1 MRFLRNLLVA
11 LAAIVMLLVAIG
23 FFFPD
28 ATHVQRSI
36 TIARPPSQV
45 FAVLN
50 GYRRFNDWSP
60 WAGMDPQAKYT
71 YAGPA
76 AGVGAKFAWSGNKD
90 VGSGSQEIVESK
102 PSELIRTALDFGDMG
117 KAMATFRLAPAGDGT
132 LVTWSLDVGAGGK
145 LVGRY
150 FNLLMDHMIGP
161 DYEKGLGRLKT
172 LVESF
177 PAVDVSGVQGEEVQR
192 TAQRIYFVS
201 TSCGTDAESAKTAIG
216 EAYGKIGHVMQGNG
230 SQMQGAP
237 MTITTSY
244 DKDGW
249 KFDAAIPVDRNDAA
263 ADAPEVQSGVT
274 YAGKAVQFSHVGPYD
289 RIGDTTTKAYAW
301 LAVQGY
307 KPRDRLIEEYI
318 SDPGS
323 TPPEQLQTRLVIPVE

>member
-11 LAAIVMLLVAIG
+11 LAAIVLLLVAIG
-23 FFFPD
+23 FFLPD
-28 ATHVQRSI
+28 STHVERAT
-36 TIARPPSQV
+36 TIARPPSEV

-50 GYRRFNDWSP
+50 GFRRFNDWSP
-60 WAGMDPQAKYT
+60 WASADPQARYT

-76 AGVGAKFAWSGNKD
+76 AGVGARFAWSGNKE
-90 VGSGSQEIVESK
+90 VGTGSQEIVESR
-102 PSELIRTALDFGDMG
+102 PGELIRTALDFGDMG

-132 LVTWSLDVGAGGK
+132 LVTWGLDVGAGGK
-145 LVGRY
+145 LIGRY
-150 FNLLMDHMIGP
+150 FNLLMDHMVGP
-161 DYEKGLGRLKT
+161 DYEKGLARLKT

-177 PAVDVSGVQGEEVQR
+177 PAADISGVQGEEVQR

-201 TSCGTDAESAKTAIG
+201 TSCGTDAESAKAAIG
-216 EAYGKIGHVMQGNG
+216 AAYGKIGRVMQGNG

-249 KFDAAIPVDRNDAA
+249 KFDAVIAVDRNDAS
-263 ADAPEVQSGVT
+263 ADAPDVQAGVT
-274 YAGKAVQFSHVGPYD
+274 YAGKAVQFTHVGPYD
-289 RIGDTTTKAYAW
+289 RIGDTITKAYAW
-301 LAVQGY
+301 TAVQGY
-307 KPRDRLIEEYI
+307 KPKDRLIEEYI
-318 SDPGS
+318 SDPGN